1 MGDIVLTRCDKDM
14 ELRDLGGAQVQKSS
28 DAWDL
33 YDVLHSGDPDETVP
47 VEERWERNGKMFNA
61 LDISQG
67 RDELERMPQ
76 WR

>member
-1 MGDIVLTRCDKDM
+1 M
-14 ELRDLGGAQVQKSS
+14 ELRDLGGNQVQKGS

-33 YDVLHSGDPDETVP
+33 YDVLHSGEPDETVP
-47 VEERWERNGKMFNA
+47 VEERWECNGKMFNA